1 MWRKRTGMWLGAAVS
16 LLLVAAVAAWLV
28 PQGVQADKQLG
39 NWKTVQVAR
48 TELAK
53 VEDLSTAFHRVA
65 VAVRPSV
72 VSIRTVRHVRQA
84 ADVPRPEIPEE
95 FRRFF
100 DDDLFERFFHMPQM
114 PREFQ
119 ARGQGSGVIVSSEG
133 YILSNNH
140 VVRGAERL
148 EVKLA
153 DGRKFPAKVVGSDPK
168 TDLAVLKI
176 DATGL
181 IPAKLGDSDKT
192 KVGEWVL
199 AIGSPFGLD
208 LTVTAGIISAKGRSN
223 IGVADYEDFLQTDA
237 AINPGNSGGPL
248 VNMRGEVI
256 GINTAIRSGSGVNAG
271 VGFAIPSNMARRVMD
286 SLIRTGRVDRGY
298 LGVGIQD
305 LNEQL
310 ARSFGYDKTQGVVVS
325 QVMPGSPAH
334 KAGFQVGDIIVRY
347 NGKLVEDAHHLRHLV
362 ADTEIGT
369 RVPVVVFRKGR
380 EHTLQV
386 TVGRLPSDQT
396 VASAGTETPAPQIS
410 AERRLGLHVQQMT
423 GELAQRFGYQ
433 KELEGVV
440 VVRSE
445 GVARLAGIRPGD
457 VILSVGDVKVKSLEQ
472 FRQALAK
479 HDLEKGVRLLVR
491 SPRGATRFVFI
502 AAEAE

>member
-1 MWRKRTGMWLGAAVS
+1 MQSMRSRLWLGTVVVVLA
-16 LLLVAAVAAWLV
+16 LAAVAAWLS
-28 PQGVQADKQLG
+28 PQGVQADRQFG
-39 NWKTVQVAR
+39 PGGAVQVAR
-48 TELAK
+48 TQLAK

-72 VSIRTVRHVRQA
+72 VSIRTVKHLRQA

-100 DDDLFERFFHMPQM
+100 DDDLFDRFFHVPQM

-119 ARGQGSGVIVSSEG
+119 ARGQGSGVIVSSDG
-133 YILSNNH
+133 YILTNNH
-140 VVRGAERL
+140 VIRGADRL

-153 DGRKFPAKVVGSDPK
+153 DGRKFEAKVVGSDPR

-176 DATGL
+176 EASGL
-181 IPAKLGDSDKT
+181 VPAKLGDSSKT

-256 GINTAIRSGSGVNAG
+256 GINTAIRSGSGVNSG

-286 SLIRTGRVDRGY
+286 SLIATGRVDRGW

-310 ARSFGYDKTQGVVVS
+310 ARSFGYDKTEGVLVS
-325 QVMPGSPAH
+325 QVMPDGPAH
-334 KAGFQVGDIIVRY
+334 KAGFQVGDIIVRF
-347 NGKLVEDAHHLRHLV
+347 NGKLVEDAHQLRHLV
-362 ADTEIGT
+362 ADTRIGA

-380 EHTLQV
+380 EHTLHV
-386 TVGRLPSDQT
+386 TIGRMPSPEAL
-396 VASAGTETPAPQIS
+396 ASAAPGIAPQQS
-410 AERRLGLHVQQMT
+410 PARDRLGLHVQQLT
-423 GELAQRFGYQ
+423 PELARRLGHD
-433 KELEGVV
+433 ENARGVV
-440 VVRSE
+440 VVRAT

-457 VILSVGDVKVKSLEQ
+457 VILAVGDQ
-472 FRQALAK
+472 
-479 HDLEKGVRLLVR
+479 
-491 SPRGATRFVFI
+491 
-502 AAEAE
+502 

>member
-1 MWRKRTGMWLGAAVS
+1 MPSVRSRLWLGAVVS
-16 LLLVAAVAAWLV
+16 LLVLAVAAAWLL
-28 PQGVQADKQLG
+28 PQGVQADRQPGDG
-39 NWKTVQVAR
+39 NTIQVVR
-48 TELAK
+48 TQLAK

-72 VSIRTVRHVRQA
+72 VSIRTVRHLQEA
-84 ADVPRPEIPEE
+84 AEVPRPEIPEE

-100 DDDLFERFFHMPQM
+100 DEEWFDHFFRMPRM

-119 ARGQGSGVIVSSEG
+119 ARGQGSGVIVSSDG
-133 YILSNNH
+133 YILTNNH
-140 VVRGAERL
+140 VVRGADRL

-153 DGRKFPAKVVGSDPK
+153 DGRKFQARVVGTDPR

-181 IPAKLGDSDKT
+181 IAARLGNSDKT

-256 GINTAIRSGSGVNAG
+256 GITTAIRSGSGVNSG

-286 SLIRTGRVDRGY
+286 SLIRTGRVDRGW

-305 LNEQL
+305 LTEQL
-310 ARSFGYDKTQGVVVS
+310 ARSFGYDKTKGVVIS
-325 QVMPGSPAH
+325 QVMPGGPAD
-334 KAGFQVGDIIVRY
+334 KAGFQVGDIILRF
-347 NGKLVEDAHHLRHLV
+347 NGKLVEDAHQLRHLV
-362 ADTEIGT
+362 ADTQIGA

-380 EHTLQV
+380 EHTLHV
-386 TVGRLPSDQT
+386 KIGRMPSPEAL
-396 VASAGTETPAPQIS
+396 ASSGSGPQPQPSPAQ
-410 AERRLGLHVQQMT
+410 EQLGLHVQQLT
-423 GELAQRFGYQ
+423 PELARRLGHNEDVQ
-433 KELEGVV
+433 GVV
-440 VVRSE
+440 VVRAT
-445 GVARLAGIRPGD
+445 GVARLAGLRPGD
-457 VILSVGDVKVKSLEQ
+457 VILAVGDQRVKTPDQ
-472 FRQALAK
+472 FYRELSK
-479 HDLEKGVRLLVR
+479 HDLSRGVRLLVR
-491 SPRGATRFVFI
+491 SPGGATRFVFV
-502 AAEAE
+502 AANTR